1 MRLVFGQAQRAVEQH
16 CRRLTH
22 RPHYRFHCVATQ
34 LFQRTDPL
42 VAVDDYVPVRLV
54 FDGHNHDGR
63 LLPRFGQ

>member
-1 MRLVFGQAQRAVEQH
+1 
-16 CRRLTH
+16 
-22 RPHYRFHCVATQ
+22 